1 MKENKLKTSVLKAC
15 FWFQDDSLSD
25 KNVPTPRKVLPSV
38 SPPSVTPTKRRKGAP
53 VRICKQNEEGEDSDN
68 SLREDDILG
77 EDNQMSNSIKEEKL
91 LEEIENRQVC
101 NF

>member
-1 MKENKLKTSVLKAC
+1 M
-15 FWFQDDSLSD
+15 
-25 KNVPTPRKVLPSV
+25 PTPRKVLPSV

-68 SLREDDILG
+68 SLREDEFLG

-91 LEEIENRQVC
+91 LEELENRQVC